1 MAKKN
6 LRNVVK
12 KSESPSSVLLIN
24 SSNLP
29 DYKTSSLSSLYVQTE
44 ANMDPDLVPF
54 CLSSFCYLGL
64 FVWLL
69 LDKNYNL
76 LVDRSSLVV
85 AVVCYTIEFAKFACR
100 SYLIGRLSNQTRPM
114 TNPIVWLFQFV
125 VSTVLTMCVAY
136 VFSVLFGAPIVT
148 KQEQTFVFSVLITAV
163 IITPTAVQLGTNI
176 VPLLLTDCLETEIVS
191 TVEMYE
197 KNNFRATVLGAFIG
211 SVVIPLDWDAD
222 WQRWPIPCSIGL
234 LGGHLLANVYE
245 IICWQFKSLNNHSFK
260 KSKF

>member
-6 LRNVVK
+6 VRNVVR

-24 SSNLP
+24 SLNP
-29 DYKTSSLSSLYVQTE
+29 YDYKMSLMGAHVQID
-44 ANMDPDLVPF
+44 ANMDPDLVPH

-76 LVDRSSLVV
+76 LANRSSLIVT
-85 AVVCYTIEFAKFACR
+85 AACYAIEFAKFACR
-100 SYLIGRLSNQTRPM
+100 SYLIGRVSNQTKPKP
-114 TNPIVWLFQFV
+114 NPIIWAFHFV
-125 VSTVLTMCVAY
+125 TSTMLMVCVAY
-136 VFSVLFGAPIVT
+136 VFSVLFGAPVAT
-148 KQEQTFVFSVLITAV
+148 KQKQTFVFSVLITAV

-176 VPLLLTDCLETEIVS
+176 LPLLLTDCLEAETAS
-191 TVEMYE
+191 TVEIYE
-197 KNNFRATVLGAFIG
+197 RNNFRATILGAFVG
-211 SVVIPLDWDAD
+211 SVVIPLDWDTD

-245 IICWQFKSLNNHSFK
+245 IICWQIRSLNNQSFK